1 MPLIPFPNVPLYPG
15 VPALPRTAL
24 GNPIISIGIGS
35 LASILINSL
44 QAQSQWGIYD
54 QNGNLLGI
62 DNAGSLS
69 IESIISN
76 QITGGGDS
84 VQSTVSVEYNKEN
97 KISTFPVEQGGFA
110 TYNKVQLPANP
121 VVSLALSGDESDRTQ
136 FLAAIESACNST
148 DLYNVVT
155 PEVTYVNYSLERY
168 SYRRSASRGATLL
181 IVEISLEE
189 VRTISAAFTQATL
202 IQAPQAPD
210 AATQVNNGITQTQ
223 APDQSVLS
231 VGMQKLGISN

>member
-1 MPLIPFPNVPLYPG
+1 MPLIPFPAIPAYPG
-15 VPALPRTAL
+15 VPPLPRAAIAS
-24 GNPIISIGIGS
+24 PIISIGLGS

-62 DNAGSLS
+62 DNSGSLS

-121 VVSLALSGDESDRTQ
+121 VVTLALSGDESDRTQ

-155 PEVTYVNYSLERY
+155 PEVTYTNYSLERY
-168 SYRRSASRGATLL
+168 NYRRSASRGMTLL

-189 VRTISAAFTQATL
+189 VRTVSATFTQATL
-202 IQAPQAPD
+202 IQTPQAPD
-210 AATQVNNGITQTQ
+210 AAAQVQNGLTATQ

-231 VGMQKLGISN
+231 AGMQKLGIQ

>member
-1 MPLIPFPNVPLYPG
+1 MPLIPFPAIPAYPG
-15 VPALPRTAL
+15 VPPLPRAAIAS
-24 GNPIISIGIGS
+24 PIISIGLGS

-121 VVSLALSGDESDRTQ
+121 VVTLALSGDESDRTQ

-155 PEVTYVNYSLERY
+155 PEVTYTNYSLERY
-168 SYRRSASRGATLL
+168 NYRRSASRGMTLL

-189 VRTISAAFTQATL
+189 VRTVSAAFTQATP

-210 AATQVNNGITQTQ
+210 AAAQVNNGITQTE

-231 VGMQKLGISN
+231 SIATKLGIQN

>member
-1 MPLIPFPNVPLYPG
+1 MSLIPFPNVPAYPG
-15 VPALPRTAL
+15 VPPLPRQVGQSFAVA
-24 GNPIISIGIGS
+24 IQIGS

-44 QAQSQWGIYD
+44 QSQSQWGIYD
-54 QNGNLLGI
+54 QFWNLLGI
-62 DNAGSLS
+62 DTAGSLS
-69 IESIISN
+69 IASIVSN
-76 QITGGGDS
+76 QITGGGDA

-97 KISTFPVEQGGFA
+97 KISTFPVEEGGFA

-121 VVSLALSGDESDRTQ
+121 IVTLALAGDEPERTQ
-136 FLAAIESACNST
+136 FLAAIEDACNST
-148 DLYNVVT
+148 DLYHVVT
-155 PEVTYVNYSLERY
+155 PEVTYDNYSLERY

-189 VRTISAAFTQATL
+189 VRTVSATFTQATL

-210 AATQVNNGITQTQ
+210 AAAQVQNGLTATQ

-231 VGMQKLGISN
+231 AGMQKLGIQ